1 MSEYSDE
8 GWTKLATLH
17 EVQLVKNKV
26 DPFFVFVI
34 VRFERLVSPPKRKNG
49 DLESGIGLK
58 HVRRPVM
65 TAMMVFDSFRHSV
78 HSFIKQTTFLVQP
91 AQLDYT
97 KIKAD
102 EAHNGEAT
110 KYYLADISPLSRTP
124 LTENHFAKKTLTE
137 NC

>member
-8 GWTKLATLH
+8 GQAKLAALH
-17 EVQLVKNKV
+17 DEQVVKNKV

-34 VRFERLVSPPKRKNG
+34 VMFERLVSPPKRKNG
-49 DLESGIGLK
+49 DLESGGGLK

-91 AQLDYT
+91 AQLD
-97 KIKAD
+97 
-102 EAHNGEAT
+102 
-110 KYYLADISPLSRTP
+110 
-124 LTENHFAKKTLTE
+124 
-137 NC
+137 

>member
-49 DLESGIGLK
+49 DLESGGGLK

-91 AQLDYT
+91 AQLD
-97 KIKAD
+97 
-102 EAHNGEAT
+102 
-110 KYYLADISPLSRTP
+110 
-124 LTENHFAKKTLTE
+124 
-137 NC
+137 

>member
-8 GWTKLATLH
+8 GWTRLATLH
-17 EVQLVKNKV
+17 GEQVVKNKV
-26 DPFFVFVI
+26 DPFSVF

-49 DLESGIGLK
+49 DLESGGGLK

-91 AQLDYT
+91 AQLD
-97 KIKAD
+97 
-102 EAHNGEAT
+102 
-110 KYYLADISPLSRTP
+110 
-124 LTENHFAKKTLTE
+124 
-137 NC
+137 